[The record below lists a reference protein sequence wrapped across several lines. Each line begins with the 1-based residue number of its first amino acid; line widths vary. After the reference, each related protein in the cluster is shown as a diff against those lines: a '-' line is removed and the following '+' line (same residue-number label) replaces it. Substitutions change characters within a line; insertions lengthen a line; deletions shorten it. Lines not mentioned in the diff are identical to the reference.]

1 MFHESQQNNTDSEAS
16 DEMVI
21 SQNIT
26 SFSC

>member
-1 MFHESQQNNTDSEAS
+1 MFHESQQNNTDSEAA